1 MTLPH
6 ALRLAYLALGS
17 LSTALCWAGR
27 PLSVDDA
34 NVNDVGA
41 GHVETWVARQA
52 DGARVWTVAPAYG
65 LSDGLEIAAT
75 FARDSSNRTS
85 ATALQAKFRLSPSR
99 PDGCNVGA
107 SIGVARSTDGS
118 GSTSYLTG
126 LATCN
131 LPVGALHLNLGA
143 NKPSANATLGT
154 WGVAFEREFGAVT
167 GHVEC
172 FGQQRN
178 KPTIQVGLRGEIMSK
193 LQLDG
198 TVGRTAGDTL
208 YSLGLK
214 RQF

>member
-1 MTLPH
+1 MTPQH
-6 ALRLAYLALGS
+6 TLRLAFLTLGS
-17 LSTALCWAGR
+17 LSAALCWAGR

-34 NVNDVGA
+34 NVNDAGA
-41 GHVETWVARQA
+41 GHVETWVTRQSA
-52 DGARVWTVAPAYG
+52 GAQLWTLAPAYG
-65 LSDGLEIAAT
+65 LSDGVEIAAT
-75 FARDSSNRTS
+75 FARDTSNRTT

-107 SIGVARSTDGS
+107 SIGVARSNDGS
-118 GSTSYLTG
+118 GSTPYLTG

-172 FGQQRN
+172 FGQQRD
-178 KPTIQVGLRGEIMSK
+178 KPTIQLGLRGEIMSK
-193 LQLDG
+193 FQLDG
-198 TVGRTAGDTL
+198 TVGRTAGETL

-214 RQF
+214 LQF